1 MNNFIFHS
9 LEFIK
14 TDEIC
19 IFGAWGDY
27 SVEISINSEGGEVL
41 LPDYDDK
48 DPDLKTNLKKIFK
61 EDFINE

>member
-27 SVEISINSEGGEVL
+27 SVEISINSEGVEVL

-48 DPDLKTNLKKIFK
+48 DTDLKVNVKKIFK